1 MFNAILIFI
10 SSSETIQHE
19 LFYAVV
25 VTLNVCCCPTQVVH
39 IYKPELTRQSCV
51 TCHPQQCTL
60 PNNQKHFNFN

>member
-25 VTLNVCCCPTQVVH
+25 VTLNVLLSDTG
-39 IYKPELTRQSCV
+39 Y
-51 TCHPQQCTL
+51 TL
-60 PNNQKHFNFN
+60 